1 MKRKLLAVALASLFA
16 LPVFA
21 MDRDEPYDDANYA
34 PSASASASQP
44 RDALVTERR
53 AGEAV
58 LEPAS
63 AGQPR
68 DGLVAERR
76 AGEAVLELGRS
87 IN

>member
-1 MKRKLLAVALASLFA
+1 MKHQVLAVLVGSLFA

-21 MDRDEPYDDANYA
+21 MDRDEPYNDANYA

-44 RDALVTERR
+44 RDTLVTEW
-53 AGEAV
+53 
-58 LEPAS
+58 
-63 AGQPR
+63 
-68 DGLVAERR
+68 R